1 MNPLKIAVVGPGLM
15 GNKHIELLKNAP
27 DCQLSALVAPDR
39 ISHRN
44 LATKLGVPLYHSIAK
59 MIDCETLDGVII
71 ASPNIYHADQAIAC
85 INADVPVLIEKP
97 ISHTSETGVKIVD
110 LAKKKMARV
119 LVGHHRAHSPILNA
133 ARQII
138 QSNKIGNIVGVM
150 GSALFYKPT
159 DYFEAGPWRKEI
171 GGGPILI
178 NLIHEIGNL
187 RYLCG
192 EIVAV
197 QAMASSLTRKFAVED
212 TVVINF
218 QFENG
223 ALGVFILSD
232 TAASAKSW
240 EQTSQE
246 NDIYASYCDEDCY
259 HIAGTLGSLSIP
271 TMRLKFFEIAQNASW
286 LNPFSEMAISF
297 NRIDPLKCQLTH
309 FVKVIKGE
317 SDALVTALDG
327 LKNLRVTEAISESV
341 NLKRTIF
348 IN

>member
-138 QSNKIGNIVGVM
+138 QSNKIGNM
-150 GSALFYKPT
+150 FLRLF
-159 DYFEAGPWRKEI
+159 I
-171 GGGPILI
+171 I
-178 NLIHEIGNL
+178 
-187 RYLCG
+187 
-192 EIVAV
+192 
-197 QAMASSLTRKFAVED
+197 
-212 TVVINF
+212 
-218 QFENG
+218 
-223 ALGVFILSD
+223 
-232 TAASAKSW
+232 
-240 EQTSQE
+240 
-246 NDIYASYCDEDCY
+246 
-259 HIAGTLGSLSIP
+259 
-271 TMRLKFFEIAQNASW
+271 
-286 LNPFSEMAISF
+286 
-297 NRIDPLKCQLTH
+297 
-309 FVKVIKGE
+309 
-317 SDALVTALDG
+317 
-327 LKNLRVTEAISESV
+327 
-341 NLKRTIF
+341 
-348 IN
+348 